1 MKKHVERLLAA
12 VNFSWDELFDF
23 QIQLIVKNSAPLT
36 TDNNFTYSAFP
47 VLGFA
52 VGFAAA
58 LVSLMVTGIF
68 NLHAG
73 ALVFAVLAW
82 VILCFKD
89 SGRGDCWLAN
99 FFLGKVAMDENRDLL
114 RNILNL
120 FPMMIKFLILL
131 FTGLAGNM
139 LYFPVL
145 LATAFALQAALAGSE
160 DCRTEFIPSGE
171 NGIKYFRITLIIL
184 GIIGLIFSRIGC
196 VAAIAAAF
204 ALFYFFNRKMVREG
218 FTPEGISSA
227 GYIAEWTLLAV
238 GLLFA

>member
-12 VNFSWDELFDF
+12 VNFAWDELFDF

-99 FFLGKVAMDENRDLL
+99 FFLGKVSMNENRDLL

-145 LATAFALQAALAGSE
+145 LATAFALQAALAVCE
-160 DCRTEFIPSGE
+160 ECEVRFIPEVPAGR
-171 NGIKYFRITLIIL
+171 N
-184 GIIGLIFSRIGC
+184 IFYTFL
-196 VAAIAAAF
+196 IAAGVISFIISIVQTLAVVAVVAVLFLVFRQKLAASGFDADGINF
-204 ALFYFFNRKMVREG
+204 AGGV
-218 FTPEGISSA
+218 T
-227 GYIAEWTLLAV
+227 EWSLLAA
-238 GLLFA
+238 GLLIL